1 MSNNYNAIKIYYY
14 LLIIRLSI
22 FYIGMKE
29 LKTKK
34 DFGIKTRNVFEAVTQ
49 NVPDPEH
56 EAARKFFLKSTS
68 TRVAILYIMTHYFED
83 NMLTASC
90 VYSTLHPKFGS
101 KSSFVNFITLGVK
114 KGYFCLQTS
123 DEDSRK
129 KYIVPCSDFVKIWCQ
144 FISRSE
150 GAPIDKNI
158 DWSTIL
164 SDRCDKSLNK

>member
-1 MSNNYNAIKIYYY
+1 M
-14 LLIIRLSI
+14 
-22 FYIGMKE
+22 GMKE
-29 LKTKK
+29 LKTKT

-90 VYSTLHPKFGS
+90 VYSALHPKFGS

-114 KGYFCLQTS
+114 KEYFCLLTS
-123 DEDSRK
+123 DKDSRK

-158 DWSTIL
+158 DWSNVI
-164 SDRCDKSLNK
+164 SDFSYKSLNK

>member
-1 MSNNYNAIKIYYY
+1 M
-14 LLIIRLSI
+14 
-22 FYIGMKE
+22 GMKE
-29 LKTKK
+29 LKTKT

-114 KGYFCLQTS
+114 KEYFCLQTS
-123 DEDSRK
+123 EEDSRK
-129 KYIVPCSDFVKIWCQ
+129 KNIVPCPDFVKIWCQ

-158 DWSTIL
+158 DWSAII

>member
-1 MSNNYNAIKIYYY
+1 M
-14 LLIIRLSI
+14 
-22 FYIGMKE
+22 GMKQ
-29 LKTKK
+29 LKTKA

-49 NVPDPEH
+49 NVPDPH
-56 EAARKFFLKSTS
+56 QQAARKFFLKSTS

-114 KGYFCLQTS
+114 KGYFCLKTS
-123 DEDSRK
+123 DKDSRK
-129 KYIVPCSDFVKIWCQ
+129 KYIVPCPDFVKIWCQ

-158 DWSTIL
+158 DWSAII
-164 SDRCDKSLNK
+164 SDRCDKILNK